1 MTIRSL
7 FVGLTGLTAMGHNI
21 DVIGNNI
28 ANVNTV
34 GYRASRA
41 SFDDIFYQTLSSGIG
56 ASGTRGGVNPVQ
68 FGTGVKLGSVDK
80 IFTQGSPETTGR
92 LLDLAVMGDG
102 FFVLRDG
109 DGSEKSNEF
118 LTRAGNFSL
127 DNEGFLV
134 DPASGYR
141 LIGQTADENGML
153 ETSKSLGP
161 LQIDDNRKSLAQTTN
176 IVRAGGNFDS
186 SVGDNSP
193 VSQALNTSNL
203 LGIFDAKGEP
213 MGLINGDVIKFET
226 GFLNLN
232 NPPVGVDN
240 PVELTKQ
247 NINDRGEGVIMT
259 ITATTT
265 IADLQEAFTDFFS
278 GIITEITP
286 GVASGIDVNFNS
298 SGAFEFSNSGKN
310 SLKGIRIGLD
320 ARNTE
325 TEPPVDANRLIGN
338 LFVNEGD
345 PDFTKTLNV
354 GATEVVSTNSVRQ
367 ADRNTSIDVFD
378 SLGASH
384 TVSVGLAADTSQP
397 AAIKETILGELRDSE
412 GRFLIPDGIV
422 PPKIELLEPQNDP
435 ASNTA
440 TFTARQVSNIVATQ
454 GVFSYNDANGNL
466 IAIRVSDGALSIN
479 GGTFNVP
486 TNDAIRAVFDDN
498 DINVTGNEFLNIPSK
513 NVEGGLIGDEGFT
526 ENTTLE
532 IVRSNIEK
540 RINSS
545 IQRIADN
552 IVDLDPDDLPAEFIS
567 PNVSG
572 LLAEPATELEFKVI
586 LTDDGSFQFETTGGN
601 MGASALPD
609 SDARTASLI
618 AAAGGEDNM
627 GMVLDLAAKTRSIRV
642 STLDT
647 TTDPATED
655 QEIDIDNTDVDK
667 KVTGFLKDATA
678 DEIFGSDLTKV
689 FSIGNT
695 DFGPL
700 VEGDP
705 SLAEP
710 TGINDSGVHLVALS
724 SGTFFEMEDAAGA
737 PEYFSETDAFD
748 PEVTAFRA
756 LFNQRGYGIA
766 ADFDGET
773 GVDRTEGVPIG
784 IVAKAGSGNVFTSN
798 TIHQDGLTRNT
809 VNFQAVVPNDARKP
823 PQGTTGSL
831 YFDNTGRF
839 DQYGSSNTPNISFD
853 YDDNDPQNGGAREVK
868 FEMDLSGITQFD
880 SNHTA
885 QLQSQDGRPVGM
897 LDNVAITANGEIMG
911 LFTNGDSQ
919 TLGKVML
926 ATVTNEGGLVQQGNT
941 LFQYRDG
948 DNSGERR
955 FVEADSEAG
964 TIESGSLELSN
975 VDLAAEFTKLIVAQ
989 RAYQANARIITT
1001 GDQILT
1007 EIVSLKR

>member
-56 ASGTRGGVNPVQ
+56 ATGTRGGVNPVQ
-68 FGTGVKLGSVDK
+68 FGTGVQLGSVDK

-109 DGSEKSNEF
+109 DGDEKSNEF

-141 LIGQTADENGML
+141 LIGQTADENGDL

-161 LQIDDNRKSLAQTTN
+161 LQIDENRKSLAQTTN
-176 IVRAGGNFDS
+176 IVRAGGNFDAGI
-186 SVGDNSP
+186 GDSSP
-193 VSQALNTSNL
+193 VSPALNTSNL
-203 LGIFDAKGEP
+203 MGLFDESGEP
-213 MGLINGDVIKFET
+213 MGFVNGDVIKFET
-226 GFLNLN
+226 GFLSLN
-232 NPPVGVDN
+232 DPPVGIDN

-247 NINDRGEGVIMT
+247 NIHERGEGVLLT

-265 IADLQEAFTDFFS
+265 VNDLKEAFNDYFS

-298 SGAFEFSNSGKN
+298 AGSFEFSNTSKN
-310 SLKGIRIGLD
+310 SITGIRIGLD

-325 TEPPVDANRLIGN
+325 VDPPVDANRLIGN
-338 LFVNEGD
+338 LFVNED
-345 PDFTKTLNV
+345 DEDFTKTLNV
-354 GATEVVSTNSVRQ
+354 DAEAFVKTNSVRQ

-384 TVSVGLAADTSQP
+384 TVSVGLASDTSQP
-397 AAIKETILGELRDSE
+397 AAIKETVLGELRDSE

-422 PPKIELLEPQNDP
+422 PPKIEYLDAINDP
-435 ASNTA
+435 TTNTA
-440 TFTARQVSNIVATQ
+440 TFTARQIDNIVATQ

-466 IAIRVSDGALSIN
+466 IGLRVSDGAISIN
-479 GGTFNVP
+479 GGSFNEP
-486 TNDAIRAVFDDN
+486 TNAAITDVFDDN
-498 DINVTGNEFLNIPSK
+498 EINVTGNEFLNVAGK
-513 NVEGGLIGDEGFT
+513 NVDGGLLGDEGFT
-526 ENTTLE
+526 ESTTLE
-532 IVRSNIEK
+532 VIRSNLEK
-540 RINSS
+540 RINTS
-545 IQRIADN
+545 IQRVADN
-552 IVDLDPDDLPAEFIS
+552 LAGIDPTLLSADFDS

-572 LLAEPATELEFKVI
+572 LLGEPASDLEFKVI
-586 LTDDGSFQFETTGGN
+586 LTDEGSFRFETTGGN

-618 AAAGGEDNM
+618 AAAGGEESM

-642 STLDT
+642 STLDP

-667 KVTGFLKDATA
+667 KITGFLKDATS
-678 DEIFGSDLTKV
+678 DELFGSDLTKI

-695 DFGPL
+695 DSGPL

-705 SLAEP
+705 SLAIP

-724 SGTFFEMEDAAGA
+724 SGALFEMEDAAGA
-737 PEYFSETDAFD
+737 PEYFSEFDAFD
-748 PEVTAFRA
+748 PEVSAVRA
-756 LFNQRGYGIA
+756 LFNQQGYGIA
-766 ADFDGET
+766 ADFDGVT
-773 GVDRTEGVPIG
+773 GVDRSEGVPVG
-784 IVAKAGSGNVFTSN
+784 IVVKAGAGNEFTTN

-809 VNFQAVVPNDARKP
+809 VNFQAVVPNDSRKP

-839 DQYGSSNTPNISFD
+839 DQYGANNTPNISFD

-897 LDNVAITANGEIMG
+897 LDNVAIAANGEIMG

-919 TLGKVML
+919 TLGKIML

-964 TIESGSLELSN
+964 SIESGSLELSN
-975 VDLAAEFTKLIVAQ
+975 VDLAREFTKLIVAQ

-1001 GDQILT
+1001 SDQILT